1 MYKRTLL
8 IATGLAPA
16 LLIGA
21 CTTVGPGSGTENR
34 GLESVHQPV
43 VSRNDYAL
51 DVATSGDRLAP
62 GEEQRLAGWMGS
74 LRLGYGDQVAIDDPN
89 AAGGRNGG
97 GVRDD
102 VAREVAR
109 YGLLVSDDA
118 PLTNAPV
125 TPGTVRVVVSRMQA
139 SVPGC
144 PDFSRVRGPDFEG
157 HTGSNH
163 GCAINS
169 NLAAMV
175 ANPTDLVRGQSG
187 NGIAD
192 TATSGKAI
200 DLYRKAI
207 PTGAG
212 GSAVKSESSKGGN

>member
-51 DVATSGDRLAP
+51 DVATSGNGLAP

-89 AAGGRNGG
+89 PNGS

-109 YGLLVSDDA
+109 YGLLVSDEA

-125 TPGTVRVVVSRMQA
+125 VPGTVRVVVSRMKA
-139 SVPGC
+139 SVPSC

-157 HTGSNH
+157 HTGSNQ
-163 GCAINS
+163 GCAINT

-175 ANPTDLVRGQSG
+175 ANPTDLVRGQTG
-187 NGIAD
+187 NGITD

-200 DLYRKAI
+200 DMYRKAT

-212 GSAVKSESSKGGN
+212 GATVKAESSKGGN

>member
-1 MYKRTLL
+1 MYQRTLL
-8 IATGLAPA
+8 IATGLVPA
-16 LLIGA
+16 VLMSA
-21 CTTVGPGSGTENR
+21 CTTTGPGSGTQNR

-43 VSRNDYAL
+43 VSRSDYAL
-51 DVATSGDRLAP
+51 DVATSSNGLAP

-89 AAGGRNGG
+89 PYNS

-102 VAREVAR
+102 VSRQVAR

-118 PLTNAPV
+118 PLTDAPV
-125 TPGTVRVVVSRMQA
+125 ALGMVRVVVSRMKA
-139 SVPGC
+139 TVPGC
-144 PDFSRVRGPDFEG
+144 PDFSRVRGPDFEE

-163 GCAINS
+163 GCAVNS

-175 ANPTDLVRGQSG
+175 ASPGDLVRGQTG
-187 NGIAD
+187 NGVTD

-200 DLYRKAI
+200 DSYRKAT
-207 PTGAG
+207 PTGG
-212 GSAVKSESSKGGN
+212 GGTVVKVESVGGGR